1 VASIDKESYRQIWE
15 TNNLGRMQKELSGWL
30 RLGDRKKA
38 EETITHYRDA
48 LQQEEAAAGVPM
60 SSPEVLQKLST
71 MEKDLNEAFSGPV
84 EQQADKRNRA
94 AKEQHQKSFLGQR
107 S

>member
-1 VASIDKESYRQIWE
+1 
-15 TNNLGRMQKELSGWL
+15 
-30 RLGDRKKA
+30 
-38 EETITHYRDA
+38 
-48 LQQEEAAAGVPM
+48 M
-60 SSPEVLQKLST
+60 SSPEVLQTLST

-107 S
+107 SY